1 MTDPVRRREVFANPF
16 FVVLL
21 GTSVLFLLTIMGY
34 LVSPYI
40 LVPDPARPRPG
51 RSSVVLARWFDRH
64 GPMALGVEFVVM
76 LLAGVLAMVTDPWF
90 SPRSKSKRGAERG

>member
-1 MTDPVRRREVFANPF
+1 MSDPARRREVFSNPF

-21 GTSVLFLLTIMGY
+21 GMSVVFVLTIFGY

-51 RSSVVLARWFDRH
+51 PNSVRLADWFDRN
-64 GPMALGVEFVVM
+64 GPVTLAVEFGIM
-76 LLAGVLAMVTDPWF
+76 LVSGVLAMLTDPWF
-90 SPRSKSKRGAERG
+90 APTSKTRRGAGRG

>member
-1 MTDPVRRREVFANPF
+1 MSDPTRRRDVFSNPF

-21 GTSVLFLLTIMGY
+21 GTSVVFVVTILGY

-51 RSSVVLARWFDRH
+51 PNSVRLADWFDRH
-64 GPMALGVEFVVM
+64 GPLTLAVEFGIM
-76 LLAGVLAMVTDPWF
+76 LLSGVLAMVSDPWF
-90 SPRSKSKRGAERG
+90 SPKSGSKRGNDRG